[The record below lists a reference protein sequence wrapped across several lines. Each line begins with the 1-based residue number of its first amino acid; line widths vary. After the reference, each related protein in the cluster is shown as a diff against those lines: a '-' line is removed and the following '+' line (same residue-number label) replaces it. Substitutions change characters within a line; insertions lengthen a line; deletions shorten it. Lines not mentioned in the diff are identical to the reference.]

1 MKSDIMQF
9 MANLFVEFLEWK
21 TLGFGVILSEIK
33 ILTILFV
40 LKNLVN
46 AKAINYSSKVNIEF
60 FLFSFSCHFFL
71 LNFQV

>member
-21 TLGFGVILSEIK
+21 TLRFGVIFSEIK
-33 ILTILFV
+33 ILTILLV

-46 AKAINYSSKVNIEF
+46 TKAINYSSKVNIEF
-60 FLFSFSCHFFL
+60 FLLGFSCHFFL